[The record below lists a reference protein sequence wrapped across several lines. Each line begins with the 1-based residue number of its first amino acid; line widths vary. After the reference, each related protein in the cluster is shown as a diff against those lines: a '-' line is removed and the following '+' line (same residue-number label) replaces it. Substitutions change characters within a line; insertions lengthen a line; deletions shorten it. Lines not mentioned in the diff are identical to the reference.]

1 MALTLVQ
8 QPGQILQVGQ
18 TVTTAYQQVVDS
30 TPADT
35 ALTRAITPKFST
47 SKVMVNI
54 AACFTVSNVDAAES
68 TVLLKRTVGG
78 STTTLIN
85 GERFVFMDGDGSGN
99 NHVGWPSSMMY
110 LDSPNTTSEVTYMI
124 QVGFKSGQSGTFR
137 INDFHSTSSASTS
150 TITLMEIA
158 Q

>member
-18 TVTTAYQQVVDS
+18 TVTTTYQQSDAA
-30 TPADT
+30 TPVDT

-47 SKVMVNI
+47 SKIMVNV
-54 AACFTVSNVDAAES
+54 AACFTVSNADASE
-68 TVLLKRTVGG
+68 TIVLLKRTIGG
-78 STTTLIN
+78 SATTLIN
-85 GERFVFMDGDGSGN
+85 GERFVFMDGDGSGD
-99 NHVGWPSSMMY
+99 NHIGWPSTMMY

-124 QVGFKSGQSGTFR
+124 QVGFKSGATGRFR
-137 INDFHSTSSASTS
+137 VNDFHSTSNASTS

>member
-30 TPADT
+30 TPVDT

-54 AACFTVSNVDAAES
+54 AACFTVSNVDAAET
-68 TVLLKRTVGG
+68 TVLLKRTIGG

-99 NHVGWPSSMMY
+99 NHVGWPSTMMY
-110 LDSPNTTSEVTYMI
+110 LDSPNTTSSTVYNP
-124 QVGFKSGQSGTFR
+124 TFR
-137 INDFHSTSSASTS
+137 RGSDSATCYIGHSNMVSTFTAIEFSS
-150 TITLMEIA
+150 
-158 Q
+158 

>member
-18 TVTTAYQQVVDS
+18 TVTTAIQQVVDS
-30 TPADT
+30 TPVDT

-54 AACFTVSNVDAAES
+54 AACFTVSNVDAAET
-68 TVLLKRTVGG
+68 TVLLKRTIGG

-99 NHVGWPSSMMY
+99 NHVGWPSTMMY
-110 LDSPNTTSEVTYMI
+110 LDSPNTTSSTVYNP
-124 QVGFKSGQSGTFR
+124 TFR
-137 INDFHSTSSASTS
+137 RGSDSVTCYIGHSNMVSTFTAIEFSS
-150 TITLMEIA
+150 
-158 Q
+158 

>member
-18 TVTTAYQQVVDS
+18 TVTTAYQQSDAA
-30 TPADT
+30 TPVDT

-47 SKVMVNI
+47 SKIMVNV
-54 AACFTVSNVDAAES
+54 AACLTVSNADAAE
-68 TVLLKRTVGG
+68 TIVLLKRTIGG
-78 STTTLIN
+78 SATTLIN
-85 GERFVFMDGDGSGN
+85 GERFMFLDAGASGD
-99 NHVGWPSSMMY
+99 NHIGWPSTMMY

-124 QVGFKSGQSGTFR
+124 QVGFKASFTGRFR
-137 INDFHSTSSASTS
+137 VNDFHTTSNAATS

>member
-18 TVTTAYQQVVDS
+18 TVTTTYQQSDAA
-30 TPADT
+30 TPVDT

-47 SKVMVNI
+47 SKIMVNV
-54 AACFTVSNVDAAES
+54 AACLTVSNADAAE
-68 TVLLKRTVGG
+68 TIVLLKRTIGG
-78 STTTLIN
+78 SATTLIN
-85 GERFVFMDGDGSGN
+85 GERFMFLDAGASGD
-99 NHVGWPSSMMY
+99 NHIGWPSTMMY
-110 LDSPNTTSEVTYMI
+110 LDSPNTTSEVTYMLQI
-124 QVGFKSGQSGTFR
+124 GFKAGATGRFR
-137 INDFHSTSSASTS
+137 VNDFHTTSNAATS